1 MEQKQIESLINQMT
15 LEEKLAQMTQL
26 APMFFG
32 VSQGTDLTG
41 PLEEFRLT
49 QEDIKKCRKHSQLL
63 RSRKYY
69 KATKRIYGK
78 QPLAY
83 PLIIYGRRNLW
94 I

>member
-41 PLEEFRLT
+41 PLEEFTSYPR
-49 QEDIKKCRKHSQLL
+49 DIKNVRKHSQII
-63 RSRKYY
+63 SEQKIY